1 MDYTGIEEIDREDS
15 VGILGGHK
23 IHVAQPTA
31 ASTEGFSG
39 DDWHPICTVYCS
51 TVFKVW
57 LLLLLQ
63 ST

>member
-39 DDWHPICTVYCS
+39 DD
-51 TVFKVW
+51 
-57 LLLLLQ
+57 
-63 ST
+63 